1 MRIKLLPYILVSL
14 LFTSCFHT
22 RQLQEN
28 VAPIATVD
36 SSTAAPVRKIQIKP
50 GAERTHK
57 YFNKLRNHPQVAVVA
72 NQTSLIRNTHL
83 VDSLL
88 NGGINIV
95 KVFTPE
101 HGFRGSADAGA
112 LIENETDAKT
122 GLPIISL
129 YGNHKKPTPEDLAG
143 VDIVVFDLQDVG
155 TRFYTYISTMTLV
168 MEACAEQSIPMLI
181 LDRPNPNGFYIDGP
195 ILETKHKSFIGM
207 HNVPVVHGMT
217 MAEYAR
223 MVNEEGWLE
232 KGVKCDLDWIT
243 CSGYNH
249 HLFYNLPVKPSPNLP
264 DMNSVILYPSL
275 CFFEGT
281 KVSVGR
287 GTEFPFSVIGYP
299 EYVDKSF
306 SFTPVSRTGA
316 MNPPYKDQVCYG
328 KDFRDSV
335 QSLKDNPGLRLRWLI
350 DMYNADHNKAN
361 FFTSFFT
368 KLAGTEKLKEQI
380 EAGLD
385 EAAIRQ
391 SWQADLDAFKRIRS
405 KYLLY
410 RDF

>member
-14 LFTSCFHT
+14 LFASCFHS

-28 VAPIATVD
+28 VAPPKTVD
-36 SSTAAPVRKIQIKP
+36 SPAPAPVRKMQIKP

-57 YFNKLRNHPQVAVVA
+57 YFNKLRNHQQIAVVA
-72 NQTSLIRNTHL
+72 NQTSLISNTHL

-88 NGGINIV
+88 NNGINIV

-112 LIENETDAKT
+112 LIDNETDIKT

-129 YGNHKKPTPEDLAG
+129 YGSHKKPTSEDLAG
-143 VDIVVFDLQDVG
+143 IDIVVFDLQDVG
-155 TRFYTYISTMTLV
+155 ARFYTYISTMTLV
-168 MEACAEQSIPMLI
+168 MEACAEQGIPMMV
-181 LDRPNPNGFYIDGP
+181 LDRPNPNGFYVDGP
-195 ILETKHKSFIGM
+195 ILETKLKSFIGM

-232 KGVKCDLDWIT
+232 KGIKCDLHLIS

-299 EYVDKSF
+299 EYADKSF

-328 KDFRDSV
+328 RNFSDSV
-335 QSLKDNPGLRLRWLI
+335 QSLKDKPRLRLNWLI
-350 DMYNADHNKAN
+350 DMYNADQNKAT

-380 EAGLD
+380 EAGLN

-391 SWQADLDAFKRIRS
+391 SWQDDLDAFKRIRS

>member
-1 MRIKLLPYILVSL
+1 MRIKLLPYILVSF
-14 LFTSCFHT
+14 LFVSCIHS

-28 VAPIATVD
+28 LAPIIIDNPSAP
-36 SSTAAPVRKIQIKP
+36 SPVRKVQIKP
-50 GAERTHK
+50 AAERTHR
-57 YFNKLRNHPQVAVVA
+57 YFHRLRNHQQVAVVA
-72 NQTSLIRNTHL
+72 NQTSLIKNTHL

-88 NGGINIV
+88 NEGINIV

-112 LIENETDAKT
+112 LIDNEIDAKT

-129 YGNHKKPTPEDLAG
+129 YGSHKKPTIDDLKG
-143 VDIVVFDLQDVG
+143 VDIVLFDLQDVG
-155 TRFYTYISTMTLV
+155 ARFYTYISTMTLV
-168 MEACAEQSIPMLI
+168 MEACAELGIPMLI

-217 MAEYAR
+217 MAEYAW

-232 KGVKCDLDWIT
+232 QGVKCDLDWIT
-243 CSGYNH
+243 CSGYTH

-281 KVSVGR
+281 RVSVGR
-287 GTEFPFSVIGYP
+287 GTEFPFSVIGHP
-299 EYVDKSF
+299 DYVDKNF
-306 SFTPVSRTGA
+306 SFTPISRTGA
-316 MNPPYKDQVCYG
+316 MNPPFKDQVCYG

-335 QSLKDNPGLRLRWLI
+335 PQLKDNPGLRLSWLI
-350 DMYNADHNKAN
+350 DMYNADLNKAT

-385 EAAIRQ
+385 EASIRQ
-391 SWQADLDAFKRIRS
+391 SWQADIDTFKQIRS